1 MAVLHA
7 QIDALEEALKRLRTG
22 DFQVFGQ
29 LPAMLDDLRRR
40 ADDLERR
47 QAELLS
53 LYEVGQEIVSILNLD
68 RLLESILSRAIV
80 LVGAERGF
88 LMLQE
93 RDDFVVAAARQFA
106 QGEVDDA
113 QIEVSY
119 GIIRRV
125 LASREP
131 V

>member
-1 MAVLHA
+1 MTALHA
-7 QIDALEEALKRLRTG
+7 QIDALEEALKRLRSG
-22 DFQVFGQ
+22 DFQIIGQ
-29 LPAMLDDLRRR
+29 FPAMLDDLRQR

-47 QAELLS
+47 QAELIS

-93 RDDFVVAAARQFA
+93 QDDCGSRPDQAH
-106 QGEVDDA
+106 
-113 QIEVSY
+113 
-119 GIIRRV
+119 RR
-125 LASREP
+125 AG
-131 V
+131 